1 MWHVGFDMCSI
12 LIWPPLEKKKSAGS
26 VPFDLSVIYLRL
38 VVRGLFIV
46 AWDLFLLIVLGGCV
60 SSLWVFLFRT
70 PNGSLLL
77 LGMGFP

>member
-12 LIWPPLEKKKSAGS
+12 LIWPPLEKKCRFGS
-26 VPFDLSVIYLRL
+26 LRFECGLLGVGCKETFHCCFGFVFVDCSGRMCGFPLGLS
-38 VVRGLFIV
+38 
-46 AWDLFLLIVLGGCV
+46 
-60 SSLWVFLFRT
+60 